1 MITFWNQKEVFIG
14 TSMQNFCKACSI
26 LKSNN
31 IKYKIK
37 INNTNSGII
46 RGNFGSLGE
55 NLNYPRTY
63 YIYVNKSDYDYACSL
78 LHNSQL

>member
-1 MITFWNQKEVFIG
+1 MITFWKQKEVFIG
-14 TSMQNFCKACSI
+14 TSMQNFSKACSI

-55 NLNYPRTY
+55 NLNYSRTY

-78 LHNSQL
+78 LHNYQF